1 MIKLLSFDANVQP
14 NQFYF
19 KNLETTW
26 MNIMVKILDDKG
38 KRQRT
43 TVHQHVTQKVV
54 VQNDLLNRLPNNIN
68 YFTTA
73 CKRELYFIKGSVVI
87 FSIRVKHQ

>member
-1 MIKLLSFDANVQP
+1 MIKLLSSDANVQT

-38 KRQRT
+38 KR
-43 TVHQHVTQKVV
+43 
-54 VQNDLLNRLPNNIN
+54 
-68 YFTTA
+68 
-73 CKRELYFIKGSVVI
+73 
-87 FSIRVKHQ
+87 